1 MTAHV
6 PNGADHA
13 PDHASFDALAHDRDL
28 ARMANQIAAYFAA
41 YPEAEAVAGVAGHI
55 RDFWDPW
62 MRRHLAAM
70 MARGGDGLDPL
81 ARRGAEAALGLQPAG

>member
-1 MTAHV
+1 LTLAHAS
-6 PNGADHA
+6 NGPARVADHA
-13 PDHASFDALAHDRDL
+13 ADHDRDL
-28 ARMANQIAAYFAA
+28 VRMANQIAAYFAA
-41 YPEAEAVAGVAGHI
+41 YPEADAIAGVAGHM

-81 ARRGAEAALGLQPAG
+81 ARRGAEQALGLSPAA